1 MFLKIYKQRI
11 KFLYKSYF
19 IKLNKVY
26 KKLSLLKKWY
36 LLKKTIPNQNYFHKI
51 TIHVKPNNIFCTLAN
66 IYKKRVISHY
76 NTGMFFIKTTKKR
89 LKQNIVK
96 VLFFFFKKIYKLLKK
111 TIILN
116 LIVQKNLKKKL
127 FKQISSMFLTRQ
139 KHILINIQSKK
150 CFNGCRPPKKQRK
163 KHKYSLLFKK

>member
-96 VLFFFFKKIYKLLKK
+96 VLFFFFKKIYKRLKK

-116 LIVQKNLKKKL
+116 LIVPKNLKKKL
-127 FKQISSMFLTRQ
+127 FKQISSMFLNRQ

>member
-96 VLFFFFKKIYKLLKK
+96 VLFFFFKKIYKRLKK

-116 LIVQKNLKKKL
+116 LIVPKNLKKKL

-139 KHILINIQSKK
+139 KHILINIKSKK
-150 CFNGCRPPKKQRK
+150 YFNGCRKNKKQSK